1 MSTEWKNPCYNVIA
15 EPGGLAICITS
26 WCVPCFTYGMNL
38 RHLADAPEGSNVFC
52 AGDMSKACC
61 LYCCASMVGCGCV
74 VHIPARQYIRKKYNI
89 SEPQHGILEDVFLT
103 WCCPC
108 CTVTQEY
115 NEIMSRNGGAAGFDD
130 LKKAGG
136 ALADDAKKAA
146 NTAVDGAKQAVD
158 NAKGSEAKKEGE
170 AKEEKK
176 EAEHKEEKKEA
187 VAEAKEEKEAAAEE
201 KKETKAE

>member
-1 MSTEWKNPCYNVIA
+1 MSSDWKNPCYAVIA
-15 EPGGLAICITS
+15 EPGGLAICLTS

-38 RHLADAPEGSNVFC
+38 RHLGDAPEGANVFC

-61 LYCCASMVGCGCV
+61 LYCCAALVGCGCV

-89 SEPQHGILEDVFLT
+89 SEPTHGILEDLFLT

-115 NEIMSRNGGAAGFDD
+115 NEIMSRTGGAAGFDD
-130 LKKAGG
+130 LKKAGN
-136 ALADDAKKAA
+136 ALADDAKKVA

-158 NAKGSEAKKEGE
+158 NAKPAET
-170 AKEEKK
+170 KEEKK
-176 EAEHKEEKKEA
+176 EEPKEEKKEA
-187 VAEAKEEKEAAAEE
+187 VAEAKEVEKEAVAEE
-201 KKETKAE
+201 KKEEKKE